1 MDLSGADMKLSME
14 PGAGAAK
21 DSPSTSTHIN
31 PSPSGKGGVGADK
44 ARPDH
49 RSQVGRWGEERARI
63 YLEGLGFEVVE
74 RNWRTVDG
82 ELDLVVVDGRRLVFV
97 EVRTLGRGS
106 RGLIRPEET
115 VDGVKQ
121 RRVLAQAQR
130 WLGKWGQLYRDRVWC
145 FDVVGVR
152 WPSGALVH
160 IECAF
165 EGAL

>member
-1 MDLSGADMKLSME
+1 MKLSME
-14 PGAGAAK
+14 PGADAVKG
-21 DSPSTSTHIN
+21 SPSTSTQIN
-31 PSPSGKGGVGADK
+31 PSPSSGGKAAVGSVGTHK

-49 RSQVGRWGEERARI
+49 RSEVGRWGEERARI
-63 YLEGLGFEVVE
+63 YLEGLGCEVVD

-82 ELDLVVVDGRRLVFV
+82 ELDLVVVDERRLVFV

-130 WLGKWGQLYRDRVWC
+130 WLGKWGQSYRDRVWC

-165 EGAL
+165 EGAQ